1 MKKDCLGFQDPKLSR
16 RAKRRLMRRACEL
29 QLELFALEK
38 ELIEIAYTLSKDELL
53 SLQSVYRRFQTLR
66 QGDSKLFRCVHY
78 SEKGLGSKEYSSGI
92 DREGHCIED
101 LPDILDLL

>member
-29 QLELFALEK
+29 QLELFAIEK

-66 QGDSKLFRCVHY
+66 QGGSMPFCSKHCMQRGLR
-78 SEKGLGSKEYSSGI
+78 SEGCPSGI
-92 DREGHCIED
+92 GRGGHCIDD
-101 LPDILDLL
+101 LPDVLDLL